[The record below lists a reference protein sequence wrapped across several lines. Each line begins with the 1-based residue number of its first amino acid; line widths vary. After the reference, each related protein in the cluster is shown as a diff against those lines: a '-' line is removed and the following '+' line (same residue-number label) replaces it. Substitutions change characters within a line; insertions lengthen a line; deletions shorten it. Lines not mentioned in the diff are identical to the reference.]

1 MEVVLETKNLCK
13 SFGAVMVN
21 DKINLTLHRGEI
33 MAVLGE
39 NGSGKTTLI
48 NMIGGIYYPDSGSIY
63 YENKRVEIRSPK
75 DADRLGIGVVHQH
88 FKLVSS
94 MDAVENIEI
103 ALSDK
108 EYKNKADIRK
118 RITDVAKKYGFTVN
132 PDKKICDMSVS
143 EKQTVEI
150 IKAIKNFINE
160 YKKGTNPK
168 GIYLHGSFGSGKT
181 YLISALFN
189 ELAKS
194 GTTSVIIHTPELLR
208 SLKDSFSTDYSE
220 KFYLL
225 KHTPLLLLDDI
236 GAEYLTAWGRDE
248 VIEPILQYRMD
259 EGLPTF
265 FTSNFTILEL
275 EKHFTTA
282 SNSIDK
288 VKARRIIERIKQLS
302 VEVELISK
310 NLR

>member
-1 MEVVLETKNLCK
+1 MEKIDKFLNSKISTSIKQNYIKALEDEAFRRLITQYKIDEEVGMKYTSRLMDSSKEHTNCSNCPSLAACSNSVRGFCLIPKQNKNTINFSYDMCK
-13 SFGAVMVN
+13 YL
-21 DKINLTLHRGEI
+21 KKEEYR
-33 MAVLGE
+33 E
-39 NGSGKTTLI
+39 NVQI
-48 NMIGGIYYPDSGSIY
+48 
-63 YENKRVEIRSPK
+63 
-75 DADRLGIGVVHQH
+75 
-88 FKLVSS
+88 F
-94 MDAVENIEI
+94 
-103 ALSDK
+103 
-108 EYKNKADIRK
+108 
-118 RITDVAKKYGFTVN
+118 DVAKDIKNASIKNIYTN
-132 PDKKICDMSVS
+132 DKNRI
-143 EKQTVEI
+143 EI

>member
-1 MEVVLETKNLCK
+1 MEKIDKFLNSKISTSIKQNYIKALEDEAFRKLITQYKIDEEVGMKYTSRLMDSSKEHTNCSNCPSLATCSNSVRGFCLTPKQNKNTINFSYDMCK
-13 SFGAVMVN
+13 YL
-21 DKINLTLHRGEI
+21 KKEEYR
-33 MAVLGE
+33 E
-39 NGSGKTTLI
+39 N
-48 NMIGGIYYPDSGSIY
+48 
-63 YENKRVEIRSPK
+63 VQ
-75 DADRLGIGVVHQH
+75 V
-88 FKLVSS
+88 F
-94 MDAVENIEI
+94 
-103 ALSDK
+103 
-108 EYKNKADIRK
+108 
-118 RITDVAKKYGFTVN
+118 DVAKDIKNASIKNIYTN
-132 PDKKICDMSVS
+132 DKNRI
-143 EKQTVEI
+143 EI

>member
-1 MEVVLETKNLCK
+1 MEKIDKFLNSKISTSIKQNYIKALEDEAFRKLITQYKIDEEVGMKYTSRLMDSSKEHTNCSNCPSLAACSNSVRGFCLTPKQNKNTINFSYDMCK
-13 SFGAVMVN
+13 YL
-21 DKINLTLHRGEI
+21 KKEEYR
-33 MAVLGE
+33 E
-39 NGSGKTTLI
+39 N
-48 NMIGGIYYPDSGSIY
+48 
-63 YENKRVEIRSPK
+63 VQ
-75 DADRLGIGVVHQH
+75 V
-88 FKLVSS
+88 F
-94 MDAVENIEI
+94 
-103 ALSDK
+103 
-108 EYKNKADIRK
+108 
-118 RITDVAKKYGFTVN
+118 DVAKDIKNASIKNIYTN
-132 PDKKICDMSVS
+132 DKNRI
-143 EKQTVEI
+143 EI

-208 SLKDSFSTDYSE
+208 GLKDSFSTDYSE

-288 VKARRIIERIKQLS
+288 VKARRITERIKQLS

>member
-1 MEVVLETKNLCK
+1 MEKI
-13 SFGAVMVN
+13 
-21 DKINLTLHRGEI
+21 DKFLNSKIST
-33 MAVLGE
+33 
-39 NGSGKTTLI
+39 
-48 NMIGGIYYPDSGSIY
+48 SIKQNY
-63 YENKRVEIRSPK
+63 IK
-75 DADRLGIGVVHQH
+75 
-88 FKLVSS
+88 
-94 MDAVENIEI
+94 AVEDEAFRRLITQYKIDEEVGMKYTSR
-103 ALSDK
+103 LMDSSK
-108 EYKNKADIRK
+108 EHTNCSNCPSLAACSNSVRGFCLTPKQNKNTINFSYDMCKYLKKEEYRENVQIF
-118 RITDVAKKYGFTVN
+118 DVAKDIKNASIKNIYTN
-132 PDKKICDMSVS
+132 DKNRI
-143 EKQTVEI
+143 EI

>member
-1 MEVVLETKNLCK
+1 MEKIDKFLNSKISTSIKQNYIRALEDEAFRRLITQYKIDEEVGMKYTSRLMDSSKEHTNCSNCPSLAACSNSVRGFCLTPKQNKNTINFSYDMCK
-13 SFGAVMVN
+13 YL
-21 DKINLTLHRGEI
+21 KKEEYR
-33 MAVLGE
+33 E
-39 NGSGKTTLI
+39 N
-48 NMIGGIYYPDSGSIY
+48 
-63 YENKRVEIRSPK
+63 VQ
-75 DADRLGIGVVHQH
+75 V
-88 FKLVSS
+88 F
-94 MDAVENIEI
+94 
-103 ALSDK
+103 
-108 EYKNKADIRK
+108 
-118 RITDVAKKYGFTVN
+118 DVAKDIKNASIKNIYTN
-132 PDKKICDMSVS
+132 DKNRI
-143 EKQTVEI
+143 EI

-310 NLR
+310 NLRWNIE

>member
-1 MEVVLETKNLCK
+1 MEKIDKFLNSKISTSIKQNYIKALEDEAFRRLITQYKIDEEVGMKYTSRLMDSSKEHTNCSNCPSLVACSNSVRGFCLTPKQNKNTINFSYDMCK
-13 SFGAVMVN
+13 YL
-21 DKINLTLHRGEI
+21 KKEEYR
-33 MAVLGE
+33 E
-39 NGSGKTTLI
+39 N
-48 NMIGGIYYPDSGSIY
+48 
-63 YENKRVEIRSPK
+63 VQ
-75 DADRLGIGVVHQH
+75 V
-88 FKLVSS
+88 F
-94 MDAVENIEI
+94 
-103 ALSDK
+103 
-108 EYKNKADIRK
+108 
-118 RITDVAKKYGFTVN
+118 DVAKDIKNASIKNIYTN
-132 PDKKICDMSVS
+132 DKNRI
-143 EKQTVEI
+143 EI

-160 YKKGTNPK
+160 YKKGNNPK

>member
-1 MEVVLETKNLCK
+1 MEKIDKFLNSKISTSIKQNYIKALEDEAFRKLITQYKIDEEVGMKYTSRLMDSSKEHTNCSNCPSLAACSNSVRGFCLTPKQNKNTINFSYDMCK
-13 SFGAVMVN
+13 YL
-21 DKINLTLHRGEI
+21 KKEEYR
-33 MAVLGE
+33 E
-39 NGSGKTTLI
+39 N
-48 NMIGGIYYPDSGSIY
+48 
-63 YENKRVEIRSPK
+63 VQ
-75 DADRLGIGVVHQH
+75 V
-88 FKLVSS
+88 F
-94 MDAVENIEI
+94 
-103 ALSDK
+103 
-108 EYKNKADIRK
+108 
-118 RITDVAKKYGFTVN
+118 DVAKDIKNASIKNIYTN
-132 PDKKICDMSVS
+132 DKNRI
-143 EKQTVEI
+143 EI

-225 KHTPLLLLDDI
+225 KHTSLLLLDDI

>member
-1 MEVVLETKNLCK
+1 MEKIDKFLNSKISTSIKQNYIKALEDEAFRRLITQYKIDEEVGMKYTSRLMDSSKEHTNCSNCPSLAACSNSVRGFCLTPKQNKNTINFSYDMCK
-13 SFGAVMVN
+13 YL
-21 DKINLTLHRGEI
+21 KKEEYR
-33 MAVLGE
+33 E
-39 NGSGKTTLI
+39 N
-48 NMIGGIYYPDSGSIY
+48 
-63 YENKRVEIRSPK
+63 VQ
-75 DADRLGIGVVHQH
+75 V
-88 FKLVSS
+88 F
-94 MDAVENIEI
+94 
-103 ALSDK
+103 
-108 EYKNKADIRK
+108 
-118 RITDVAKKYGFTVN
+118 DVAKDIKNASIKNIYTN
-132 PDKKICDMSVS
+132 DKNRI
-143 EKQTVEI
+143 EI

-288 VKARRIIERIKQLS
+288 VKARRIIEAIERIKQLS

>member
-1 MEVVLETKNLCK
+1 MEKIDKFLNSKISTSIKQNYIKALEDEAFRRLITQYKIDEEVGMKYTSRLMDSSKEHTNCSNCPSLATCSNSVRGFCLTPKQNKNTINFSYDMCK
-13 SFGAVMVN
+13 YL
-21 DKINLTLHRGEI
+21 KKEEYR
-33 MAVLGE
+33 E
-39 NGSGKTTLI
+39 N
-48 NMIGGIYYPDSGSIY
+48 
-63 YENKRVEIRSPK
+63 VQ
-75 DADRLGIGVVHQH
+75 V
-88 FKLVSS
+88 F
-94 MDAVENIEI
+94 
-103 ALSDK
+103 
-108 EYKNKADIRK
+108 
-118 RITDVAKKYGFTVN
+118 DVAKDIKNASIKNIYTN
-132 PDKKICDMSVS
+132 DKNRI
-143 EKQTVEI
+143 EI

>member
-1 MEVVLETKNLCK
+1 MEKIDKFLNSKISTSIKQNYIKALEDEAFRRLITQYKIDEEVGMKYTSRLMDSSKEHTNCSNCPSLAACSNSVRGFCLTPKQNKNTINFSYDMCK
-13 SFGAVMVN
+13 YL
-21 DKINLTLHRGEI
+21 KKEEYR
-33 MAVLGE
+33 E
-39 NGSGKTTLI
+39 NVQI
-48 NMIGGIYYPDSGSIY
+48 
-63 YENKRVEIRSPK
+63 
-75 DADRLGIGVVHQH
+75 
-88 FKLVSS
+88 F
-94 MDAVENIEI
+94 
-103 ALSDK
+103 
-108 EYKNKADIRK
+108 
-118 RITDVAKKYGFTVN
+118 DVAKDIKNASIKNIYTN
-132 PDKKICDMSVS
+132 DKNRI
-143 EKQTVEI
+143 EI

-259 EGLPTF
+259 EELPTF

-310 NLR
+310 NLRWNIE

>member
-1 MEVVLETKNLCK
+1 MEKIDKFLNSKISTSIKQNYIKALEDEEFRRLITQYKIDEEVGMKYTSRLMDSSKEHTNCSNCPSLAACSNSVRGFCLTPKQNKNTINFSYDMCK
-13 SFGAVMVN
+13 YL
-21 DKINLTLHRGEI
+21 KKEEYR
-33 MAVLGE
+33 E
-39 NGSGKTTLI
+39 N
-48 NMIGGIYYPDSGSIY
+48 
-63 YENKRVEIRSPK
+63 VQ
-75 DADRLGIGVVHQH
+75 V
-88 FKLVSS
+88 F
-94 MDAVENIEI
+94 
-103 ALSDK
+103 
-108 EYKNKADIRK
+108 
-118 RITDVAKKYGFTVN
+118 DVAKDIKNASIKNIYTN
-132 PDKKICDMSVS
+132 DKNRI
-143 EKQTVEI
+143 EI

-194 GTTSVIIHTPELLR
+194 RTTSVIIHTPELLR

>member
-1 MEVVLETKNLCK
+1 MEKIDKFLNSKISTSIKQNYIKALEDEAFRRLITQYKIDEEVGMKYTSRLMDSSKEHTNCSNCPSLAACSNSVRGFCFTPKQNKNTINFSYDMCK
-13 SFGAVMVN
+13 YL
-21 DKINLTLHRGEI
+21 KKEEYR
-33 MAVLGE
+33 E
-39 NGSGKTTLI
+39 N
-48 NMIGGIYYPDSGSIY
+48 
-63 YENKRVEIRSPK
+63 VQ
-75 DADRLGIGVVHQH
+75 V
-88 FKLVSS
+88 F
-94 MDAVENIEI
+94 
-103 ALSDK
+103 
-108 EYKNKADIRK
+108 
-118 RITDVAKKYGFTVN
+118 DVAKDIKNASIKNIYTN
-132 PDKKICDMSVS
+132 DKNRI
-143 EKQTVEI
+143 EI

-160 YKKGTNPK
+160 YKKGNNPK

>member
-1 MEVVLETKNLCK
+1 MEKIDKFLNSKISTSIKQNYIKALEDQAFRRLITQYKIDEEVGMKYTSRLMDSSKEHTNCSNCPSLAACSNSVRGFCLTPKQNKNTINFSYDMCK
-13 SFGAVMVN
+13 YL
-21 DKINLTLHRGEI
+21 KKEEYR
-33 MAVLGE
+33 E
-39 NGSGKTTLI
+39 N
-48 NMIGGIYYPDSGSIY
+48 
-63 YENKRVEIRSPK
+63 VQ
-75 DADRLGIGVVHQH
+75 V
-88 FKLVSS
+88 F
-94 MDAVENIEI
+94 
-103 ALSDK
+103 
-108 EYKNKADIRK
+108 
-118 RITDVAKKYGFTVN
+118 DVAKDIKNASIKNIYTN
-132 PDKKICDMSVS
+132 DKNRI
-143 EKQTVEI
+143 EI

-302 VEVELISK
+302 VEIELISK

>member
-1 MEVVLETKNLCK
+1 MEKIDKFLNSKISTSIKQNYIKALEDEAFRRLITQYKIDEEVGMKYTSRLMDSSKEHTNCSNCPSLAACSNSVRGFCLTPKQNKNTINFSYDMCK
-13 SFGAVMVN
+13 YL
-21 DKINLTLHRGEI
+21 KKEEYR
-33 MAVLGE
+33 E
-39 NGSGKTTLI
+39 NVQI
-48 NMIGGIYYPDSGSIY
+48 
-63 YENKRVEIRSPK
+63 
-75 DADRLGIGVVHQH
+75 
-88 FKLVSS
+88 F
-94 MDAVENIEI
+94 
-103 ALSDK
+103 
-108 EYKNKADIRK
+108 
-118 RITDVAKKYGFTVN
+118 DVAKDIKNASIKNIYTN
-132 PDKKICDMSVS
+132 DKNRI
-143 EKQTVEI
+143 EI

-208 SLKDSFSTDYSE
+208 SLKDSFSTNYSE

>member
-1 MEVVLETKNLCK
+1 MEKIDKFLNSKISTSIKQNYIKALEDEAFRRLITQYKIDEEVGMKYTSRIMDSSKEHTNCSNCPSLAACSNSVRGFCLTPKQNKNTINFSYDMCK
-13 SFGAVMVN
+13 YL
-21 DKINLTLHRGEI
+21 KKEEYR
-33 MAVLGE
+33 E
-39 NGSGKTTLI
+39 N
-48 NMIGGIYYPDSGSIY
+48 
-63 YENKRVEIRSPK
+63 VQ
-75 DADRLGIGVVHQH
+75 V
-88 FKLVSS
+88 F
-94 MDAVENIEI
+94 
-103 ALSDK
+103 
-108 EYKNKADIRK
+108 
-118 RITDVAKKYGFTVN
+118 DVAKDIKNASIKNIYTN
-132 PDKKICDMSVS
+132 DKNRI
-143 EKQTVEI
+143 EI

-160 YKKGTNPK
+160 YKKGNNPK

>member
-1 MEVVLETKNLCK
+1 MEKIDKFLNSKISTSIKQNYIKALEDEAFRRLITQYKIDEEVGMKYTSRLMDSSKEHTNCSNCPSLAACSNSVRGFCLTPKQNKNTINFSYDMCK
-13 SFGAVMVN
+13 YL
-21 DKINLTLHRGEI
+21 KKEEYR
-33 MAVLGE
+33 E
-39 NGSGKTTLI
+39 N
-48 NMIGGIYYPDSGSIY
+48 
-63 YENKRVEIRSPK
+63 VQ
-75 DADRLGIGVVHQH
+75 V
-88 FKLVSS
+88 F
-94 MDAVENIEI
+94 
-103 ALSDK
+103 
-108 EYKNKADIRK
+108 
-118 RITDVAKKYGFTVN
+118 DVAKDIKNASIKNIYTN
-132 PDKKICDMSVS
+132 DKNRI
-143 EKQTVEI
+143 EI

-160 YKKGTNPK
+160 YKKGNNPK

-194 GTTSVIIHTPELLR
+194 RTTSVIIHTPELLR

-310 NLR
+310 NLRWNIEYF

>member
-1 MEVVLETKNLCK
+1 MEKIDKFLNSKISTSIKQNYIKALEDEAFRRLITQYKIDEEVGMKYTSRLMDSSKEHTNCSNCPSLAACSNSVRGFCLTPKQNKNTINFSYDMCK
-13 SFGAVMVN
+13 YL
-21 DKINLTLHRGEI
+21 KKEEYR
-33 MAVLGE
+33 E
-39 NGSGKTTLI
+39 N
-48 NMIGGIYYPDSGSIY
+48 
-63 YENKRVEIRSPK
+63 VQ
-75 DADRLGIGVVHQH
+75 V
-88 FKLVSS
+88 F
-94 MDAVENIEI
+94 
-103 ALSDK
+103 
-108 EYKNKADIRK
+108 
-118 RITDVAKKYGFTVN
+118 DVAKDIKNASIKNIYTN
-132 PDKKICDMSVS
+132 DKNRI
-143 EKQTVEI
+143 EI

-160 YKKGTNPK
+160 YKKGNNPK

-194 GTTSVIIHTPELLR
+194 GITSVIIHTPELLR

>member
-1 MEVVLETKNLCK
+1 MEKIDKFLNSKISTSIKQNYIKALEDESFRRLITQYKIDEEVGMKYTSRLMDSSKEHTNCSNCPSLAACSNSVRGFCLTPKQNKNTINFSYDMCK
-13 SFGAVMVN
+13 YL
-21 DKINLTLHRGEI
+21 KKEEYR
-33 MAVLGE
+33 E
-39 NGSGKTTLI
+39 NVQI
-48 NMIGGIYYPDSGSIY
+48 
-63 YENKRVEIRSPK
+63 
-75 DADRLGIGVVHQH
+75 
-88 FKLVSS
+88 F
-94 MDAVENIEI
+94 
-103 ALSDK
+103 
-108 EYKNKADIRK
+108 
-118 RITDVAKKYGFTVN
+118 DVAKDIKNASIKNIYTN
-132 PDKKICDMSVS
+132 DKNRI
-143 EKQTVEI
+143 EI

-288 VKARRIIERIKQLS
+288 VKARRIIERIKQL
-302 VEVELISK
+302 
-310 NLR
+310 

>member
-1 MEVVLETKNLCK
+1 MEKIDKFLNSKISTSIKQNYIKALEDETFRRLITQYKIDEEVGMKYTSRLMDSSKEHTNCSNCPSLAACSNSVRGFCLTPKQNKNTINFSYDMCK
-13 SFGAVMVN
+13 YL
-21 DKINLTLHRGEI
+21 KKEEYR
-33 MAVLGE
+33 E
-39 NGSGKTTLI
+39 N
-48 NMIGGIYYPDSGSIY
+48 
-63 YENKRVEIRSPK
+63 VQ
-75 DADRLGIGVVHQH
+75 V
-88 FKLVSS
+88 F
-94 MDAVENIEI
+94 
-103 ALSDK
+103 
-108 EYKNKADIRK
+108 
-118 RITDVAKKYGFTVN
+118 DVAKDIKNASIKNIYTN
-132 PDKKICDMSVS
+132 DKNRI
-143 EKQTVEI
+143 EI

-160 YKKGTNPK
+160 YKKGNNPK

>member
-1 MEVVLETKNLCK
+1 MEKIDKFLNSKISTSIKQNYIKALEDEAFRKLITQYKIDEEVGMKYTSRLMDSSKEHTNCSNCPSLDACSNSVRGFCLTPKQNKNTINFSYDMCK
-13 SFGAVMVN
+13 YL
-21 DKINLTLHRGEI
+21 KKEEYR
-33 MAVLGE
+33 E
-39 NGSGKTTLI
+39 N
-48 NMIGGIYYPDSGSIY
+48 
-63 YENKRVEIRSPK
+63 VQ
-75 DADRLGIGVVHQH
+75 V
-88 FKLVSS
+88 F
-94 MDAVENIEI
+94 
-103 ALSDK
+103 
-108 EYKNKADIRK
+108 
-118 RITDVAKKYGFTVN
+118 DVAKDIKNASIKNIYTN
-132 PDKKICDMSVS
+132 DKNRI
-143 EKQTVEI
+143 EI

-194 GTTSVIIHTPELLR
+194 RTTSVIIHTPELLR

>member
-1 MEVVLETKNLCK
+1 MEKIDKFLNSKISTSIKQNYIKALEDEAFRKLITQYKIDEEVGMKYTSRLMDSSKEHTNCSNCPSLAACSNSVRGFCLTPKQNKNTINFSYDMCK
-13 SFGAVMVN
+13 YL
-21 DKINLTLHRGEI
+21 KKEEYR
-33 MAVLGE
+33 E
-39 NGSGKTTLI
+39 N
-48 NMIGGIYYPDSGSIY
+48 
-63 YENKRVEIRSPK
+63 VQ
-75 DADRLGIGVVHQH
+75 V
-88 FKLVSS
+88 F
-94 MDAVENIEI
+94 
-103 ALSDK
+103 
-108 EYKNKADIRK
+108 
-118 RITDVAKKYGFTVN
+118 DVAKDIKNASIKNIYTN
-132 PDKKICDMSVS
+132 DKNRI
-143 EKQTVEI
+143 EI

-160 YKKGTNPK
+160 YKKGPNPK

-302 VEVELISK
+302 VEIELISK

>member
-1 MEVVLETKNLCK
+1 MEKIDKFLNSKISTSIKQNYIKALEDEAFRILITQYKIDEEVGMKYTSRLMDSSKEHTNCSNCPSLAACSNSVRGFCLTPKQNKNTINFSYDMCK
-13 SFGAVMVN
+13 YL
-21 DKINLTLHRGEI
+21 KKEEYR
-33 MAVLGE
+33 E
-39 NGSGKTTLI
+39 N
-48 NMIGGIYYPDSGSIY
+48 
-63 YENKRVEIRSPK
+63 VQ
-75 DADRLGIGVVHQH
+75 V
-88 FKLVSS
+88 F
-94 MDAVENIEI
+94 
-103 ALSDK
+103 
-108 EYKNKADIRK
+108 
-118 RITDVAKKYGFTVN
+118 DVAKDIKNASIKNIYTN
-132 PDKKICDMSVS
+132 DKNRI
-143 EKQTVEI
+143 EI

-208 SLKDSFSTDYSE
+208 SLKDSFSTDYSV

>member
-1 MEVVLETKNLCK
+1 MEKIDKFLNSKISTSIKQNYIKALEDEAFRRLITQYKIDEEVGMKYTSRLMDSSKEHTNCSNCPSLAACSNSVRGFCLTPKQNKNTINFSYDMCK
-13 SFGAVMVN
+13 YL
-21 DKINLTLHRGEI
+21 KKEEYR
-33 MAVLGE
+33 E
-39 NGSGKTTLI
+39 N
-48 NMIGGIYYPDSGSIY
+48 
-63 YENKRVEIRSPK
+63 VQ
-75 DADRLGIGVVHQH
+75 V
-88 FKLVSS
+88 F
-94 MDAVENIEI
+94 
-103 ALSDK
+103 
-108 EYKNKADIRK
+108 
-118 RITDVAKKYGFTVN
+118 DVAKDIKNASIKNIYTN
-132 PDKKICDMSVS
+132 DKNRI
-143 EKQTVEI
+143 EI

-194 GTTSVIIHTPELLR
+194 RTTSVIIHTPELLR

-275 EKHFTTA
+275 EKHFTTV

-310 NLR
+310 NLRWNIE

>member
-1 MEVVLETKNLCK
+1 MEKIDKFLNSKISTSIKQNYIKALEDETFRRLITQYKIDEEVGMKYTSRLMDSSKEHTNCSNCPSLAACSNSVRGFCLTPKQNKNTINFSYDMCK
-13 SFGAVMVN
+13 YL
-21 DKINLTLHRGEI
+21 KKEEYR
-33 MAVLGE
+33 E
-39 NGSGKTTLI
+39 N
-48 NMIGGIYYPDSGSIY
+48 
-63 YENKRVEIRSPK
+63 VQ
-75 DADRLGIGVVHQH
+75 V
-88 FKLVSS
+88 F
-94 MDAVENIEI
+94 
-103 ALSDK
+103 
-108 EYKNKADIRK
+108 
-118 RITDVAKKYGFTVN
+118 DVAKDIKNASIKNIYTN
-132 PDKKICDMSVS
+132 DKNRI
-143 EKQTVEI
+143 EI

-310 NLR
+310 NLRWNIE

>member
-1 MEVVLETKNLCK
+1 MEKIDKFLNSKISTSIKQNYIKALEDEAFRKLITQYKIDEEVGMKYTSRLMDSSKEHTNCSNCPSLAACSNSVRGFCLTPKQNKNTINFSYDMCK
-13 SFGAVMVN
+13 YL
-21 DKINLTLHRGEI
+21 KKEEYR
-33 MAVLGE
+33 E
-39 NGSGKTTLI
+39 N
-48 NMIGGIYYPDSGSIY
+48 
-63 YENKRVEIRSPK
+63 VQ
-75 DADRLGIGVVHQH
+75 V
-88 FKLVSS
+88 F
-94 MDAVENIEI
+94 
-103 ALSDK
+103 
-108 EYKNKADIRK
+108 
-118 RITDVAKKYGFTVN
+118 DVAKDIKNASIKNIYTN
-132 PDKKICDMSVS
+132 DKNRI
-143 EKQTVEI
+143 EI

-288 VKARRIIERIKQLS
+288 VKARRITERIKQLS

>member
-1 MEVVLETKNLCK
+1 MEKIDKFLNSKISTSIKQNYIKALEDEAFRRLITQYKIDEEVRMKYTSRLMDSSKEHTNCSNCPSLAACSNSVRGFCLTPKQNKNTINFSYDMCK
-13 SFGAVMVN
+13 YL
-21 DKINLTLHRGEI
+21 KKEEYR
-33 MAVLGE
+33 E
-39 NGSGKTTLI
+39 N
-48 NMIGGIYYPDSGSIY
+48 
-63 YENKRVEIRSPK
+63 VQ
-75 DADRLGIGVVHQH
+75 V
-88 FKLVSS
+88 F
-94 MDAVENIEI
+94 
-103 ALSDK
+103 
-108 EYKNKADIRK
+108 
-118 RITDVAKKYGFTVN
+118 DVAKDIKNASIKNIYTN
-132 PDKKICDMSVS
+132 DKNRI
-143 EKQTVEI
+143 EI

-310 NLR
+310 NLRWNIE

>member
-1 MEVVLETKNLCK
+1 MEKIDKFLNSKISTSIKQNYIKALEDEEFRRLITQYKIDEEVGMKYTSRLMDSSKEHTNCSNCPSLAACSNSVRGFCLTPKQNKNTINFSYDMCK
-13 SFGAVMVN
+13 YL
-21 DKINLTLHRGEI
+21 KKEEYR
-33 MAVLGE
+33 E
-39 NGSGKTTLI
+39 N
-48 NMIGGIYYPDSGSIY
+48 
-63 YENKRVEIRSPK
+63 VQ
-75 DADRLGIGVVHQH
+75 V
-88 FKLVSS
+88 F
-94 MDAVENIEI
+94 
-103 ALSDK
+103 
-108 EYKNKADIRK
+108 
-118 RITDVAKKYGFTVN
+118 DVAKDIKNASIKNIYTN
-132 PDKKICDMSVS
+132 DKNRI
-143 EKQTVEI
+143 EI

-160 YKKGTNPK
+160 YKKGNNPK

>member
-1 MEVVLETKNLCK
+1 MEKIDKFLNSKISTSIKQNYIKALEDESFRKLITQYKIDEEVGMKYTSRLMDSSKEHTNCSNCPSLAACSNSVRGFCLTPKQNKNTINFSYDMCK
-13 SFGAVMVN
+13 YL
-21 DKINLTLHRGEI
+21 KKEEYR
-33 MAVLGE
+33 E
-39 NGSGKTTLI
+39 N
-48 NMIGGIYYPDSGSIY
+48 
-63 YENKRVEIRSPK
+63 VQ
-75 DADRLGIGVVHQH
+75 V
-88 FKLVSS
+88 F
-94 MDAVENIEI
+94 
-103 ALSDK
+103 
-108 EYKNKADIRK
+108 
-118 RITDVAKKYGFTVN
+118 DVAKDIKNASIKNIYTN
-132 PDKKICDMSVS
+132 DKNRI
-143 EKQTVEI
+143 EI

>member
-1 MEVVLETKNLCK
+1 MEKIDKFLNSKISTSIKQNYIKALEDESFRRLITQYKIDEEVGMKYTSRLMDSSKEHTNCSNCPSLAACSNSVRGFCLTPKQNKNTINFSYDMCK
-13 SFGAVMVN
+13 YL
-21 DKINLTLHRGEI
+21 KKEEYR
-33 MAVLGE
+33 E
-39 NGSGKTTLI
+39 N
-48 NMIGGIYYPDSGSIY
+48 
-63 YENKRVEIRSPK
+63 VQ
-75 DADRLGIGVVHQH
+75 V
-88 FKLVSS
+88 F
-94 MDAVENIEI
+94 
-103 ALSDK
+103 
-108 EYKNKADIRK
+108 
-118 RITDVAKKYGFTVN
+118 DVAKDIKNASIKNIYTN
-132 PDKKICDMSVS
+132 DKNRI
-143 EKQTVEI
+143 EI

-160 YKKGTNPK
+160 YKKGNNPK

-310 NLR
+310 NLRWNIE

>member
-1 MEVVLETKNLCK
+1 MEKIDKFLNSKISTSIKQNYIKALEDEAFRRLITQYKIDEEVGMKYTSRLMDSSKEHTNCSNCPSLAACSNSVRGFCLTPKQNKNTINFSYDMCK
-13 SFGAVMVN
+13 YL
-21 DKINLTLHRGEI
+21 KKEEYR
-33 MAVLGE
+33 E
-39 NGSGKTTLI
+39 N
-48 NMIGGIYYPDSGSIY
+48 
-63 YENKRVEIRSPK
+63 VQ
-75 DADRLGIGVVHQH
+75 V
-88 FKLVSS
+88 F
-94 MDAVENIEI
+94 
-103 ALSDK
+103 
-108 EYKNKADIRK
+108 
-118 RITDVAKKYGFTVN
+118 DVAKDIKNASIKNIYTN
-132 PDKKICDMSVS
+132 DKNRI
-143 EKQTVEI
+143 EI

-259 EGLPTF
+259 EHLPTF
-265 FTSNFTILEL
+265 FTSNFTLEEL
-275 EKHFTTA
+275 EKHFSVTN
-282 SNSIDK
+282 NSVDK
-288 VKARRIIERIKQLS
+288 VKAKRIMEMSALTF
-302 VEVELISK
+302 
-310 NLR
+310 

>member
-1 MEVVLETKNLCK
+1 MEKIDKFLNSKISTSIKQNYIKALEDEAFRRLITQYKIDEEVGMKYTSRLMDSSKEHTNCSNCPSLAACSNSVRGFCLTPKQNKNTINFSYDMCK
-13 SFGAVMVN
+13 YL
-21 DKINLTLHRGEI
+21 KKEEYR
-33 MAVLGE
+33 E
-39 NGSGKTTLI
+39 N
-48 NMIGGIYYPDSGSIY
+48 
-63 YENKRVEIRSPK
+63 VQ
-75 DADRLGIGVVHQH
+75 V
-88 FKLVSS
+88 F
-94 MDAVENIEI
+94 
-103 ALSDK
+103 
-108 EYKNKADIRK
+108 
-118 RITDVAKKYGFTVN
+118 DVAKDIKNASIKNIYTN
-132 PDKKICDMSVS
+132 DKNRI
-143 EKQTVEI
+143 EI

-160 YKKGTNPK
+160 YKKGNNPK
-168 GIYLHGSFGSGKT
+168 GIYLHGNFGSGKT

>member
-1 MEVVLETKNLCK
+1 MEKIDKFLNSKISTSIKQNYIKALEDEAFRRLITQYKIDEEVGMKYTSRLMDSSKEHTNCSNCPSLAACSNSVRGFCLTPKQNKNTINFSYDMCK
-13 SFGAVMVN
+13 YL
-21 DKINLTLHRGEI
+21 KKEEYR
-33 MAVLGE
+33 E
-39 NGSGKTTLI
+39 NVQI
-48 NMIGGIYYPDSGSIY
+48 
-63 YENKRVEIRSPK
+63 
-75 DADRLGIGVVHQH
+75 
-88 FKLVSS
+88 F
-94 MDAVENIEI
+94 
-103 ALSDK
+103 
-108 EYKNKADIRK
+108 
-118 RITDVAKKYGFTVN
+118 DVAKDIKNASIKNIYTN
-132 PDKKICDMSVS
+132 DKNRI
-143 EKQTVEI
+143 EI

-160 YKKGTNPK
+160 YKKGNNPK

>member
-1 MEVVLETKNLCK
+1 MEKIDKFLNSKISTSIKQNYIKALEDEAFRKLITQYEIDEEVGMKYTSRLMDSSKEHTNCSNCPSLAACSNSVKGFCLTPKQNKNTINFSYDMCK
-13 SFGAVMVN
+13 YL
-21 DKINLTLHRGEI
+21 KKEEYR
-33 MAVLGE
+33 E
-39 NGSGKTTLI
+39 N
-48 NMIGGIYYPDSGSIY
+48 
-63 YENKRVEIRSPK
+63 VQ
-75 DADRLGIGVVHQH
+75 V
-88 FKLVSS
+88 F
-94 MDAVENIEI
+94 
-103 ALSDK
+103 
-108 EYKNKADIRK
+108 
-118 RITDVAKKYGFTVN
+118 DVAKDIKNASIKNIYTN
-132 PDKKICDMSVS
+132 DKNRI
-143 EKQTVEI
+143 EI

>member
-1 MEVVLETKNLCK
+1 MEKIDKFLNSKISTSIKQNYIKALEDEAFRRLITQYKIDEEVGMKYTSRLMDSSKEHTNCSNCPSLAACSNSVRGFCLTPKQNKNTINFSYDMCK
-13 SFGAVMVN
+13 YL
-21 DKINLTLHRGEI
+21 KKEEYR
-33 MAVLGE
+33 E
-39 NGSGKTTLI
+39 N
-48 NMIGGIYYPDSGSIY
+48 
-63 YENKRVEIRSPK
+63 VQ
-75 DADRLGIGVVHQH
+75 V
-88 FKLVSS
+88 F
-94 MDAVENIEI
+94 
-103 ALSDK
+103 
-108 EYKNKADIRK
+108 
-118 RITDVAKKYGFTVN
+118 DVAKDIKNASIKNIYTN
-132 PDKKICDMSVS
+132 DKNRI
-143 EKQTVEI
+143 EI

-160 YKKGTNPK
+160 HKKGTNPK

-194 GTTSVIIHTPELLR
+194 GITSVIIHTPELLR

>member
-1 MEVVLETKNLCK
+1 MEKIDKFLNSKISTSIKQNYIKALEDEAFRKLITQYKIDEEVGMKYTSRLMDSSKEHTNCSNCPSLAACSNSVRGFCLTPKQNKNTINFSYDMCK
-13 SFGAVMVN
+13 YL
-21 DKINLTLHRGEI
+21 KKEEYR
-33 MAVLGE
+33 E
-39 NGSGKTTLI
+39 N
-48 NMIGGIYYPDSGSIY
+48 
-63 YENKRVEIRSPK
+63 VQ
-75 DADRLGIGVVHQH
+75 V
-88 FKLVSS
+88 F
-94 MDAVENIEI
+94 
-103 ALSDK
+103 
-108 EYKNKADIRK
+108 
-118 RITDVAKKYGFTVN
+118 DVAKDIKNASIKNIYTN
-132 PDKKICDMSVS
+132 DKNRI
-143 EKQTVEI
+143 EI

-259 EGLPTF
+259 EELPTF

>member
-1 MEVVLETKNLCK
+1 MEKIDKFLNSKISTSIKQNYIKALEDEAFRRLITQYKIDEEVGMKYTSRLMDSSKEHTNCSNCPSLAACSNSVRGFCLTPKQNKNTINFSYDMCK
-13 SFGAVMVN
+13 YL
-21 DKINLTLHRGEI
+21 KKEEYR
-33 MAVLGE
+33 E
-39 NGSGKTTLI
+39 N
-48 NMIGGIYYPDSGSIY
+48 
-63 YENKRVEIRSPK
+63 VQ
-75 DADRLGIGVVHQH
+75 V
-88 FKLVSS
+88 F
-94 MDAVENIEI
+94 
-103 ALSDK
+103 
-108 EYKNKADIRK
+108 
-118 RITDVAKKYGFTVN
+118 DVAKDIKNASIKNIYTN
-132 PDKKICDMSVS
+132 DKNRI
-143 EKQTVEI
+143 EI

-259 EGLPTF
+259 EGLATF

>member
-1 MEVVLETKNLCK
+1 MEKIDKFLNSKISTSIKQNYIKALEDEAFRRLITQYKIDEEVGMKYTSRLMDSSKEHTNCSNCPSLAACSNSVRGFCLTPKQNKNTINFSYDMCK
-13 SFGAVMVN
+13 YL
-21 DKINLTLHRGEI
+21 KKEEYR
-33 MAVLGE
+33 E
-39 NGSGKTTLI
+39 N
-48 NMIGGIYYPDSGSIY
+48 
-63 YENKRVEIRSPK
+63 VQ
-75 DADRLGIGVVHQH
+75 V
-88 FKLVSS
+88 F
-94 MDAVENIEI
+94 
-103 ALSDK
+103 
-108 EYKNKADIRK
+108 
-118 RITDVAKKYGFTVN
+118 DVAKDIKNASIKNIYTN
-132 PDKKICDMSVS
+132 DKNRI
-143 EKQTVEI
+143 EI
-150 IKAIKNFINE
+150 IKAIIKGAKILILDE
-160 YKKGTNPK
+160 PTAVLTPQESSKKGTNPK

-302 VEVELISK
+302 VEIELISK